1 MVGAVSNV
9 DGTMLDTWRA
19 CGADRLDPICF
30 HTIAALLRQ
39 AASHTGETRRLLDA
53 RLSELMAAYAARVS
67 RATHASD
74 AAGGAAAVSEPARS
88 ALAELLAHIASQVR
102 ADGSVV
108 GDLGRHA
115 GAAPELKLLE
125 DFRETWSRFS
135 AEKQLRQSLDQVPT
149 NAGPLNSSSL
159 VHRSLLLMRE
169 LSPEYLRQFLSYV
182 DALSWLEQMRADGAA
197 ASHDAA
203 RAGGGRKSARS
214 RSR

>member
-19 CGADRLDPICF
+19 CGADRLDPIRF
-30 HTIAALLRQ
+30 HAIAALHRR
-39 AASHTGETRRLLDA
+39 AAGHTGEARRLLDA
-53 RLSELMAAYAARVS
+53 RLNELMTAYAARVG
-67 RATHASD
+67 RATPAP
-74 AAGGAAAVSEPARS
+74 VTISEPARG
-88 ALAELLAHIASQVR
+88 ALAELLEHIASQAR

-115 GAAPELKLLE
+115 GATPELKLLE
-125 DFRETWSRFS
+125 EFRETWSRFS

-169 LSPEYLRQFLSYV
+169 LSPEYLRQFLSYI

-197 ASHDAA
+197 PGHDAA
-203 RAGGGRKSARS
+203 RTAGGRKSARS